1 MRNYTE
7 QSYCNALKDQ
17 IQHVIGG
24 LQPEPRNF
32 FYDKSL
38 LSFIDG
44 PFAAAFVEETRNI
57 TSLICKESCFD
68 SYGHGASLNSSDLN
82 FIWGQDWPGHALRN
96 PPIFWHRPLRE
107 ADITKLIVAT
117 LQDDRLSIRAFLRA
131 LCESSGSLNDVENVE
146 RFLPKHDDVAVR
158 AEDLAKGKKRIDILF
173 EWGKGGAA
181 RVVVLEVK
189 FGASAENP
197 FDVYEEQ
204 AKIRL
209 RKRIHPDKGND
220 DDFSSAIG
228 YFFSYSTHLVNVR
241 SEKKVVLHG
250 TATLGVSCIGK
261 ICCGGGKS
269 ICKKSMSQIFLIA
282 RAHQYGA
289 VYLIKCMEASNVCR
303 RENN

>member
-24 LQPEPRNF
+24 LQLEPRNF

-209 RKRIHPDKGND
+209 RKRIHPDKRNG

-228 YFFSYSTHLVNVR
+228 YFFVIQHASSEREVR
-241 SEKKVVLHG
+241 
-250 TATLGVSCIGK
+250 
-261 ICCGGGKS
+261 
-269 ICKKSMSQIFLIA
+269 KKSCFTRDCNAWRVLYWQDLLRRWEEHLQKENVTNIPDSAGASVRCSIFNKV
-282 RAHQYGA
+282 YGG
-289 VYLIKCMEASNVCR
+289 V
-303 RENN
+303 

>member
-7 QSYCNALKDQ
+7 QSYCDALKDQ
-17 IQHVIGG
+17 MRHIIDG
-24 LQPEPRNF
+24 LQPAPGNF

-44 PFAAAFVEETRNI
+44 RFAAASVEETRNI

-181 RVVVLEVK
+181 RAVVLEVK

-209 RKRIHPDKGND
+209 RKRIHPDKRNG

-228 YFFSYSTHLVNVR
+228 YFFVIQHASSEREVR
-241 SEKKVVLHG
+241 
-250 TATLGVSCIGK
+250 
-261 ICCGGGKS
+261 
-269 ICKKSMSQIFLIA
+269 KKSCFTRDCNAWRVVYWQDLLRRWEEHLQKEHITNIPDRAGASVRCSIFNKV
-282 RAHQYGA
+282 YGG
-289 VYLIKCMEASNVCR
+289 V
-303 RENN
+303 

>member
-209 RKRIHPDKGND
+209 RKKIHPDKRNG

-228 YFFSYSTHLVNVR
+228 YFFVIQHASSEREVR
-241 SEKKVVLHG
+241 
-250 TATLGVSCIGK
+250 
-261 ICCGGGKS
+261 
-269 ICKKSMSQIFLIA
+269 KKSCFTRDCNAWRVVYWQDLLRRWEEHLQKEYVTNIPDSAGASVRCSIFNKV
-282 RAHQYGA
+282 YGG
-289 VYLIKCMEASNVCR
+289 V
-303 RENN
+303 